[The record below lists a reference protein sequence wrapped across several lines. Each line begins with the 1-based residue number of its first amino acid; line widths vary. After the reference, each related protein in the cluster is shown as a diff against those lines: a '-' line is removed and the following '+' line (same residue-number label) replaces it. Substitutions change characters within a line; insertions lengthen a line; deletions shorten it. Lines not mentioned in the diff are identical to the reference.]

1 MSINNIKI
9 ILLIFVSSS
18 ILSCKGQVQTEQK
31 QAETKMLEIGRTV
44 FEIDNRIWKIFQDT
58 KVNCPL
64 NNLLFIIHCY
74 KIFIYYYYF
83 FILIIILINSLR
95 FFNN

>member
-58 KVNCPL
+58 KGNYWFGS
-64 NNLLFIIHCY
+64 NGNGIY
-74 KIFIYYYYF
+74 KFDQKT
-83 FILIIILINSLR
+83 LKVSLKHQR
-95 FFNN
+95 DF